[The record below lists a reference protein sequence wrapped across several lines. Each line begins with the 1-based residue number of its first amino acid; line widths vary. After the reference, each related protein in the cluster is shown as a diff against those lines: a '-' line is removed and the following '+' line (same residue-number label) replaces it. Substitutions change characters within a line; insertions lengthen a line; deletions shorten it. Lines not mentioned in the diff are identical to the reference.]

1 MQQKMKWLPK
11 PKNHL
16 APRKLVAHG
25 RLVQP
30 QG

>member
-1 MQQKMKWLPK
+1 MRQKMKRLPK

-16 APRKLVAHG
+16 GPPRKLVAYG

-30 QG
+30 